1 MRLLAAV
8 SLLLALAGSAGAAES
23 PAPTLDFYPQ
33 AGILWQDLYPSN
45 FVDLEPG
52 PAIEDWACGGQTY
65 DGHTGADTMIR
76 SFAEKVVGVPVFAAL
91 DGVVS
96 AVQDGLPD
104 ESRGGANPGPDNHVE
119 LDGDGGIRTVYGH
132 LRRNSITVR
141 VGERVVQGQQIG
153 FTASS
158 GNSTWPHL
166 HFTVLRGAEVL
177 EPFAGAC
184 RPGASLWRSQ
194 PPTPREPY
202 VRDVAVS
209 ARPMFGLSDLP
220 FDEAVRTGTFVV
232 GRRHVDLRIELGAV
246 WDRGQWSLRFDRPD
260 GSAAW
265 RRVGSMSWPLIR
277 GTTRARWG
285 MRVDLGTP
293 GRWRIVFALGGRTT
307 RRCPARRRR
316 DARRGRQPFAECRL
330 DRRSAASRR
339 SLRVL
344 RPHVARDGGSRLR
357 ARPLPLPL
365 DGRGRTRPGRRLGRA
380 ERRPLARPRAGDML
394 GHAVGWEAR
403 GTGGER
409 RRPLASAGCRAR
421 PEHASLQARPAR
433 STSETH

>member
-1 MRLLAAV
+1 MRLLAGI
-8 SLLLALAGSAGAAES
+8 SLLLVLAGSAGAAES

-33 AGILWQDLYPSN
+33 AGILWQDVYPAN
-45 FVDLEPG
+45 FVDLDAGPG
-52 PAIEDWACGGQTY
+52 IEDWACGGQTY
-65 DGHTGADTMIR
+65 DGHTGADTIIR
-76 SFAEKVVGVPVFAAL
+76 SFAEKVIVVPVFAAL

-119 LDGDGGIRTVYGH
+119 LDSDAGIRTIYGH

-141 VGERVVQGQQIG
+141 VGERVVQGQPIG
-153 FTASS
+153 LTASS

-166 HFTVLRGAEVL
+166 HFTILRGAEVL

-184 RPGASLWRSQ
+184 RSGASLLRSQ
-194 PPTPREPY
+194 PAIPRESY

-246 WDRGQWSLRFDRPD
+246 WDGRQWSLRVDRPD

-265 RRVGSMSWPLIR
+265 SRSGRLNWPVIR

-285 MRVDLGTP
+285 MRLDLDTP
-293 GRWRIVFALGGRTT
+293 GRWRVVFALGGRAMVEAPLDVVAT
-307 RRCPARRRR
+307 RAEVVNRAPNAISVDAVRYPGGASQCFVRTSLATEDPDFDLVRYRYRWMVAGALVR
-316 DARRGRQPFAECRL
+316 DVVSAGLSDVLSREHGHATCSVTPSDGKL
-330 DRRSAASRR
+330 DGPEASAA
-339 SLRVL
+339 
-344 RPHVARDGGSRLR
+344 AR
-357 ARPLPLPL
+357 
-365 DGRGRTRPGRRLGRA
+365 
-380 ERRPLARPRAGDML
+380 
-394 GHAVGWEAR
+394 
-403 GTGGER
+403 
-409 RRPLASAGCRAR
+409 
-421 PEHASLQARPAR
+421 
-433 STSETH
+433 

>member
-33 AGILWQDLYPSN
+33 AGILWQDLYPAN

-52 PAIEDWACGGQTY
+52 PGIEDWACGGQTY
-65 DGHTGADTMIR
+65 DGHTGADTIIR

-119 LDGDGGIRTVYGH
+119 LDSDGGIRTVYGH

-166 HFTVLRGAEVL
+166 HFTILRGAEVL

-194 PPTPREPY
+194 PATPREPY

-232 GRRHVDLRIELGAV
+232 GRRHVDLRIELGTV
-246 WDRGQWSLRFDRPD
+246 WGGGQWSLRVERPD

-265 RRVGSMSWPLIR
+265 SRSGPLTWPLIR

-285 MRVDLGTP
+285 MRLDLDAP
-293 GRWRIVFALGGRTT
+293 GRWRILFALGGGTLVDAPLDVVATRAEVLNRAPNAISVDAVRHPGGASECFVRTSLAT
-307 RRCPARRRR
+307 EDPDFELVRYRYRWTVAGALVR
-316 DARRGRQPFAECRL
+316 DVVSAGLSDVLSRDHGQATCSVTPSDGKLEGPEA
-330 DRRSAASRR
+330 SAA
-339 SLRVL
+339 
-344 RPHVARDGGSRLR
+344 AR
-357 ARPLPLPL
+357 
-365 DGRGRTRPGRRLGRA
+365 
-380 ERRPLARPRAGDML
+380 
-394 GHAVGWEAR
+394 
-403 GTGGER
+403 
-409 RRPLASAGCRAR
+409 
-421 PEHASLQARPAR
+421 
-433 STSETH
+433 